1 MKQIRGQRFLIKRQ
15 DIPSPI
21 GARAVSDS
29 RRQRSTS
36 DASRSIGA
44 AGFAQRA
51 QKA

>member
-15 DIPSPI
+15 DIPSPT
-21 GARAVSDS
+21 GARTVSDS

-36 DASRSIGA
+36 ATSQSIGA
-44 AGFAQRA
+44 AGFAHRA